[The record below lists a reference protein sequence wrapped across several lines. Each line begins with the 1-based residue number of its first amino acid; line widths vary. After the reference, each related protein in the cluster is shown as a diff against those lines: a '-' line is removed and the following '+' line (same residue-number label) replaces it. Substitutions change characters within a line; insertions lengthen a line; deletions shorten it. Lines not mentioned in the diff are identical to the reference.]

1 MPQQA
6 AFTMKTLLIAVCLL
20 FPTLS
25 PAAGRRPRVVLGAK
39 VYRAAR
45 EPKELVGFAKSLG
58 LNTLFVGDELAT
70 SLPFREECQKA
81 GLQYFLIIRIF
92 NDAGAAADDPSMIS
106 VDREGRQGRRDGDV
120 MISPA
125 REDFRRL
132 KRERIRAAIER
143 LRPDGVT
150 LDYFRY
156 FIYWEGVDPKTG
168 PVNFPAFSFDR
179 ASVEDFLRA
188 TRLRLKPD
196 LPPGTGKVP
205 HALIDAIWEQ
215 HREAWYRWRVERLV
229 QDAQEFTSFI
239 RQQFPELP
247 IVLHAVPWTRDEF
260 GDAREKIVGQDLRRL
275 APLFDYVSPMEYS
288 ALTRRGPGWV
298 ERLNRNLL
306 AEVPAAKLLPSV
318 EVGPDGPNYPPLSLE
333 DYESDLIAVRKVSA
347 GVVLYHLELLLDDP
361 ARQEITRRLI
371 GGS

>member
-1 MPQQA
+1 
-6 AFTMKTLLIAVCLL
+6 MKTLLIVVCLF

-45 EPKELVGFAKSLG
+45 DPKELVGFAKSLG

-92 NDAGAAADDPSMIS
+92 NDPEAAADDPSMIS
-106 VDREGRQGRRDGDV
+106 VDRDGRQGRRDGDV

-125 REDFRRL
+125 REDFRRI

-143 LRPDGVT
+143 LQPDGVT

-156 FIYWEGVDPKTG
+156 FIYWEGVDPRTG
-168 PVNFPAFSFDR
+168 PLNFPAFSFDR

-188 TRLRLKPD
+188 TGLRLKPD
-196 LPPGTGKVP
+196 LSPGTDKVP
-205 HALIDAIWEQ
+205 RDLIDTIWNQ

-229 QDAQEFTSFI
+229 EDAQEFTSFI
-239 RQQFPELP
+239 RQQFPKLP

-260 GDAREKIVGQDLRRL
+260 GGAREKIAGQDVRRL
-275 APLFDYVSPMEYS
+275 APFFDYVSPMEYS

-298 ERLNRNLL
+298 ERLNHNLV

-318 EVGPDGPNYPPLSLE
+318 EVGPDGPKFPPMSLKN
-333 DYESDLIAVRKVSA
+333 YESDLKAALKAPA

-361 ARQEITRRLI
+361 ARQDITKRLL
-371 GGS
+371 GNR